1 MKSRENLKGA
11 VYRCA
16 VCGAEIVLLAAYPQA
31 FRPRC
36 CNQEMARLS
45 RRLTFYVCPVCGA
58 EISVLKA
65 GTGSFSPRCC
75 NTDMVAKA
83 A

>member
-1 MKSRENLKGA
+1 MKSMENLKGA

-16 VCGAEIVLLAAYPQA
+16 VCGDEIILLAPCVGA
-31 FRPRC
+31 FSPRC

-58 EISVLKA
+58 ELSVLKV
-65 GTGSFSPRCC
+65 GTGSFWPRCC
-75 NTDMVAKA
+75 NTDMEVKA